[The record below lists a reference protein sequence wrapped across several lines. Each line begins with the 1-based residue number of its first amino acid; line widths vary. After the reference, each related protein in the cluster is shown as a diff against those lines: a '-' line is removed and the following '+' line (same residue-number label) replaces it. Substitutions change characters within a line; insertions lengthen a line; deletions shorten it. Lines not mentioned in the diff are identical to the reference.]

1 MTAAFCSDSS
11 PNVLVHFFYLQ
22 VLDILTTLA
31 FVANGVVEANPLVR
45 LSFSVLHSPL
55 AGLLVI
61 KAVAAM
67 FAACCCFFGRH
78 RLLERV
84 NMCFAGL
91 VVWNLIALVISKH
104 VGVST

>member
-1 MTAAFCSDSS
+1 MMPAFCSDSS

-31 FVANGVVEANPLVR
+31 FLANGVGEANPLVR
-45 LSFSVLHSPL
+45 LSFSLLHSPL

-61 KAVAAM
+61 KGVAAI
-67 FAACCCFFGRH
+67 FAGCCCLFGRQ

-84 NMCFAGL
+84 NMGFAGL
-91 VVWNLIALVISKH
+91 VVWNLIALVLSKH
-104 VGVST
+104 LGVGA